1 MNHNKRVTLQA
12 KNKAKPEKKNKFFK
26 FNTICYLLKFSPALQ
41 VAT

>member
-1 MNHNKRVTLQA
+1 MNNNKRVTLQA
-12 KNKAKPEKKNKFFK
+12 KNKAKTEKNKFFK